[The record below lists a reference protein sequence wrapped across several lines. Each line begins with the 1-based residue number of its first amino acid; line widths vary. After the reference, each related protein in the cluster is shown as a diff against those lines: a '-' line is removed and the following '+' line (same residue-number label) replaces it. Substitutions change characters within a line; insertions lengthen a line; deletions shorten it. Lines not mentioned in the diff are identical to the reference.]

1 MSVDTPAQPMTPA
14 DTLRALLS
22 GPPIT
27 TERALAF
34 FDELAVVDLTSMRG
48 RWRGAGLPTGH
59 PMDGLLE
66 ATGWFGKEFIDVE
79 HVHPLLFQDRHGRV
93 FSVRPL
99 HVLMSLAQ
107 LLPFA
112 RFHRLSVPLA
122 KVCNGLLRTTSSQAR
137 LRMTA
142 CRGRISA
149 TMIYDHLPTHDVFR
163 RVDDDTVLGL
173 MDAKGMAYPFFF
185 ILRRER
191 PAR

>member
-1 MSVDTPAQPMTPA
+1 MSVDTSPQSLTPA
-14 DTLRALLS
+14 DTLQTLLG
-22 GPPIT
+22 GPPIA

-34 FDELAVVDLTSMRG
+34 FDELAVVDLAFMRG

-66 ATGWFGKEFIDVE
+66 ATGWFGKEFVDVE
-79 HVHPLLFQDRHGRV
+79 HVHPLLFQDRDGKV

-122 KVCNGLLRTTSSQAR
+122 KVCNWLLRTTASQAR
-137 LRMTA
+137 LRMTE

-149 TMIYDHLPTHDVFR
+149 TYL
-163 RVDDDTVLGL
+163 
-173 MDAKGMAYPFFF
+173 
-185 ILRRER
+185 
-191 PAR
+191 